1 MTLPI
6 PISFLIS
13 VSFVVLTTNLSSFFL
28 DIKPSFIL

>member
-13 VSFVVLTTNLSSFFL
+13 VSFVVLTTNLSSYL